1 MKEEGSACTNK
12 GRFHQSPRNTS
23 PYSLGHG
30 SEKKG
35 LPGII
40 FLDSEIIR
48 MTIDAQ
54 LRGTHT
60 YGELPDEILMKDF
73 SLCQQH
79 INYLTVSDVRF
90 ERTANRYLKVSNT
103 IK

>member
-1 MKEEGSACTNK
+1 
-12 GRFHQSPRNTS
+12 
-23 PYSLGHG
+23 
-30 SEKKG
+30 
-35 LPGII
+35 
-40 FLDSEIIR
+40 

-60 YGELPDEILMKDF
+60 DVYGELPNEILMEDF

-90 ERTANRYLKVSNT
+90 ERTANRHLIYSQT
-103 IK
+103 